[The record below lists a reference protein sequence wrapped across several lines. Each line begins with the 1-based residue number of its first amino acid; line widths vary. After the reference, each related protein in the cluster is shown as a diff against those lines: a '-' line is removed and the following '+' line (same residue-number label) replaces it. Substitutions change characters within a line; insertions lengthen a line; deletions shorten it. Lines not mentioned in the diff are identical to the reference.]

1 MNTEVI
7 QINKNAC
14 ITCQVEFTLSFR
26 PLIAY
31 LKSRLKTEQTL
42 KAEFYRFLLEK
53 IEREEALQN
62 DIKAEDLVKY
72 KDTLELIFT
81 ILTPLMANEKDLFW
95 ALSTP
100 VPDKIF
106 FSTDSFH
113 EFLSLHAEQKKQN
126 KDVVDE
132 TSKEKQQLQFIYRM
146 ILDRFY
152 NYTSIFKN
160 EILYAYTNPE
170 THLTTYYNIN
180 ADTQFIDIKYEGEL
194 PELNFEL
201 LTIHIQEGNEI
212 ELLQKLIPLSKF
224 KFDGFTVISLA
235 DVTLQHAI
243 DGIRDAL
250 VNHTYENEAYE
261 HVIQALK
268 TLVGDGHIEF
278 GLLPFL
284 MVNNKFV
291 FDSHQ
296 NSQSIL
302 LDSAKKYD
310 LEEETFYSLVNEYKD
325 NPRPVFFNNLDSEK
339 IEKFPFLDVLQKNGI
354 HSYSFVPIFYN
365 SQLAGIMEIYSLQP
379 LEVNEKLLSRLH
391 SALPLLGQLLQ
402 YRIEEFNTRMDSV
415 LKDKFTALQPS
426 VQWKFNQV
434 VWDFIKNSKG
444 KKKTQEIETVTFKGL
459 YPLFGAIDI
468 RNSTVER
475 NYALKEDLKIQ
486 LDILSE
492 TLTNLRNIIPLDLI
506 DKILYNC
513 KDWIKKIDDFIS
525 SSEEALLNEFLEL
538 EVYPMLTHIEK
549 GHPQAKEIVQNYFNS
564 INSEKG
570 VAFEHRRTLETSM
583 QFINTAVSEY
593 LEDAQQTLQNSYPCY
608 FAKFR
613 TDGVEYDIYI
623 GQDIAPDVPFDL
635 LYLKNIRLWQLTAM
649 VEVARL
655 TNGLVSQMP
664 RALLTTQLIFIHSNP
679 IDISFRNDER
689 RFDVEGAYNIRY
701 EVVKKRIDKVL
712 VKGTEERLTQPGK
725 ISLVYF
731 NAFEANEYLE
741 YIKYLQEQEFL
752 QDDLEML
759 ELEELQGVS
768 GLKALRVGVNYMSCD
783 FFDEQWTKL
792 KESIKNKS
800 AKIGTKKVKQV

>member
-1 MNTEVI
+1 MNTSVI
-7 QINKNAC
+7 HINENETAY
-14 ITCQVEFTLSFR
+14 CQVESTLSFR
-26 PLIAY
+26 PLITY
-31 LKSRLKTEQTL
+31 LKNRLKTEQTL

-53 IEREEALQN
+53 IEREDALRN
-62 DIKAEDLVKY
+62 DIQVEELEKY

-81 ILTPLMANEKDLFW
+81 ILTPLMANEKDLHW

-106 FSTDSFH
+106 FSTDAFF
-113 EFLSLHAEQKKQN
+113 EKISLHIAQKKLD
-126 KDVVDE
+126 KGAVED
-132 TSKEKQQLQFIYRM
+132 SKEQQQLQYVYRM
-146 ILDRFY
+146 ILSRFY
-152 NYTSIFKN
+152 NYTSILKDQ
-160 EILYAYTNPE
+160 ILYAYTDKE
-170 THLTTYYNIN
+170 THLIQYYNIN
-180 ADTQFIDIKYEGEL
+180 ADTQFIDIQFEGEL

-201 LTIHIQEGNEI
+201 LATRIQEGTEI
-212 ELLQKLIPLSKF
+212 EFLQEIIPLHRF
-224 KFDGFTVISLA
+224 KFEGFTVITLT

-243 DGIRDAL
+243 DGIRNAL

-268 TLVGDGHIEF
+268 TLAGDGHIEF

-291 FDSHQ
+291 FDNEQ

-302 LDSAKKYD
+302 LDSGKKYD
-310 LEEETFYSLVNEYKD
+310 LLEESFYALVDEYRN
-325 NPRPVFFNNLDSEK
+325 NPRPVFFNNLTDEK
-339 IEKFPFLDVLQKNGI
+339 ITKFPFLEVLRKNGVQ
-354 HSYSFVPIFYN
+354 SYSFMPIYYN
-365 SQLAGIMEIYSLQP
+365 NQLAGVMEIFAKTD
-379 LEVNEKLLSRLH
+379 LEVDEKLISRLH

-402 YRIEEFNTRMDSV
+402 YRIEEFNLKMDEV

-434 VWDFIKNSKG
+434 VWNFLKKSKG
-444 KKKTQEIETVTFKGL
+444 KKKTQEIETVTFKSL

-475 NYALKEDLKIQ
+475 NHALRQDLEVQ
-486 LDILSE
+486 LTLLSK
-492 TLTNLRNIIPLDLI
+492 TLTDLRTIIPLDLI
-506 DKILYNC
+506 DKILFNC
-513 KDWIKKIDDFIS
+513 KDWLKRIKEAIS

-538 EVYPMLTHIEK
+538 EVYPMLKHIEK
-549 GHPQAKEIVQNYFNS
+549 GHPQTLEIIQSYFLN
-564 INSEKG
+564 INSDSG
-570 VAFEHRRTLETSM
+570 VAFENRRTLESSM

-593 LEDAQQTLQNSYPCY
+593 LEEAQQILQASYPCY

-725 ISLVYF
+725 IALVYF
-731 NAFEANEYLE
+731 NAYEANEYLE
-741 YIKYLQEQEFL
+741 YVKYLQEQGYL
-752 QDDLEML
+752 QDNLEML

-783 FFDEQWTKL
+783 FFDEQWTKVKKTIKKSTL
-792 KESIKNKS
+792 KKLDK
-800 AKIGTKKVKQV
+800 AV

>member
-1 MNTEVI
+1 MNTSVI
-7 QINKNAC
+7 QINKSERVDCHVAS
-14 ITCQVEFTLSFR
+14 TLSFR

-31 LKSRLKTEQTL
+31 LKGRLKTEQTL

-53 IEREEALQN
+53 IEREEALRN
-62 DIKAEDLVKY
+62 DIQVEDLVKY

-81 ILTPLMANEKDLFW
+81 ILTPLMANEKDLYW

-106 FSTDSFH
+106 FSTDAF
-113 EFLSLHAEQKKQN
+113 FDILTLHIDQRNFEHKTK
-126 KDVVDE
+126 E
-132 TSKEKQQLQFIYRM
+132 PSKEIQQLRFIYRM
-146 ILDRFY
+146 ILSRFY
-152 NYTSIFKN
+152 NYTTIFKD
-160 EILYAYTNPE
+160 EILYAYTDPA
-170 THLTTYYNIN
+170 THLTKYYNIT
-180 ADTQFIDIKYEGEL
+180 ADNQFIDITFDGEV
-194 PELNFEL
+194 PALNFEL
-201 LTIHIQEGNEI
+201 LALRIQEGTEI
-212 ELLQKLIPLSKF
+212 ELLMELIPLSKVS
-224 KFDGFTVISLA
+224 FDGFTVISLS
-235 DVTLQHAI
+235 DVTLPHAI
-243 DGIRDAL
+243 EGIRNAL
-250 VNHTYENEAYE
+250 VNHTYENEAYQ

-268 TLVGDGHIEF
+268 TLAANGHIEF

-291 FDSHQ
+291 FDDHQ

-302 LDSAKKYD
+302 IDSGKKFN
-310 LEEETFYSLVNEYKD
+310 LQEEIFYALVDEYKS
-325 NPRPVFFNNLDSEK
+325 NPRPVFFNNLTDDK
-339 IEKFPFLDVLQKNGI
+339 IVKFPFLDVLRKNGVA
-354 HSYSFVPIFYN
+354 SYSFLPIYYN
-365 SQLAGIMEIYSLQP
+365 NQLAGIMEIYSHQD
-379 LEVNEKLLSRLH
+379 LEVDEKILSRLH

-402 YRIEEFNTRMDSV
+402 YRIEEFNLKMDAV

-434 VWDFIKNSKG
+434 VWNFLKKG
-444 KKKTQEIETVTFKGL
+444 KGRKKTQEIETVTFKGL

-475 NYALKEDLKIQ
+475 NYALKEDLIIQ
-486 LDILSE
+486 LNKLAETLSE
-492 TLTNLRNIIPLDLI
+492 LRKIIRLDLI
-506 DKILYNC
+506 DKILFNC
-513 KDWIKKIDDFIS
+513 RDWSKRIEEFIS

-538 EVYPMLTHIEK
+538 EVYPMLKHIQK
-549 GHPQAKEIVQNYFNS
+549 AHPEGNEIIREYFSN
-564 INSEKG
+564 INPQTGIAYEN
-570 VAFEHRRTLETSM
+570 RRTLETSM
-583 QFINTAVSEY
+583 QYINTAVSEY
-593 LEDAQQTLQNSYPCY
+593 LEDAQQTLQASYPCY

-623 GQDIAPDVPFDL
+623 GQDIAPDIPFDL

-655 TNGLVSQMP
+655 TNSLVSQMP

-725 ISLVYF
+725 IALVYF
-731 NAFEANEYLE
+731 NAYEAAEYLE
-741 YIKYLQEQEFL
+741 YIKYLQEQGFL
-752 QDDLEML
+752 LNDLEQL
-759 ELEELQGVS
+759 ELDELQGVS
-768 GLKALRVGVNYMSCD
+768 GLKALRIGVNYMSCD

-792 KESIKNKS
+792 KKSIKKS
-800 AKIGTKKVKQV
+800 PFKKAEETV

>member
-7 QINKNAC
+7 HINKNAC

-53 IEREEALQN
+53 IEREEALQS

-113 EFLSLHAEQKKQN
+113 EFLSLHAEQKKLS
-126 KDVVDE
+126 KDIVDE
-132 TSKEKQQLQFIYRM
+132 SSKEKQQLQFIYRM
-146 ILDRFY
+146 ILERFY

-180 ADTQFIDIKYEGEL
+180 ADTQFIDIKYDGKL

-201 LTIHIQEGNEI
+201 LTIQIQEGNEI

-296 NSQSIL
+296 HSQSIL

-310 LEEETFYSLVNEYKD
+310 LEEETFYGLVNEYKE

-339 IEKFPFLDVLQKNGI
+339 IEKFPFLEVLQKNGI

-365 SQLAGIMEIYSLQP
+365 NQLAGIMEIYSTEA

-402 YRIEEFNTRMDSV
+402 YRIEEFNARMDSV

-468 RNSTVER
+468 RNSTIER

-492 TLTNLRNIIPLDLI
+492 TLTNLRTIIPLDLI
-506 DKILYNC
+506 DKILFNC

-549 GHPQAKEIVQNYFNS
+549 GHPYTKEIVQNYFNS
-564 INSEKG
+564 INSENG

-593 LEDAQQTLQNSYPCY
+593 LEEAQQTLQNSYPCY

-655 TNGLVSQMP
+655 TNSLVSQMP

-783 FFDEQWTKL
+783 FFDEQWMKL
-792 KESIKNKS
+792 KKSIKNKS
-800 AKIGTKKVKQV
+800 AKMKNKQVDQL